1 MFKLLDLIKCFNYE
15 LGNKCNNI
23 EDFKE
28 FPKNINYRYYISE
41 ANKIIYALKT
51 IQTSLFDNEI
61 FN

>member
-1 MFKLLDLIKCFNYE
+1 MIQYIKLKMRLSIII
-15 LGNKCNNI
+15 CNNI

-28 FPKNINYRYYISE
+28 FPKNINYRYYINE

-51 IQTSLFDNEI
+51 IQTSLFDNET